1 VTRGA
6 ATIALAIAAAA
17 VSFAPTALAARVHTF
32 KATYTGHGAG
42 EVTATAASGHASASG
57 SGNVI
62 GRSTLS
68 GMATGVVRSPTCVA
82 FNGKA
87 TLKGSGG
94 SIVLR
99 ARGAQACTSG
109 AEANVAFSGTATVTG
124 GTRKFAGARGT
135 LSFKGVYAKQAGSVT
150 ISFKGRVTY

>member
-1 VTRGA
+1 
-6 ATIALAIAAAA
+6 
-17 VSFAPTALAARVHTF
+17 
-32 KATYTGHGAG
+32 
-42 EVTATAASGHASASG
+42 VTATAASGDAGASG
-57 SGNVI
+57 TGNVI

-68 GMATGVVRSPTCVA
+68 GTATGVVESPTCVA

-99 ARGAQACTSG
+99 ARGAQTCTSET
-109 AEANVAFSGTATVTG
+109 AANLAFSGKATVTG

-135 LSFKGVYAKQAGSVT
+135 LSFTGVYAKETASVT

>member
-1 VTRGA
+1 MTIVLA
-6 ATIALAIAAAA
+6 AAAAA
-17 VSFAPTALAARVHTF
+17 VSFAPAALAARVHSF
-32 KATYTGHGAG
+32 KAAYTGHGAG
-42 EVTATAASGHASASG
+42 AVTATRASGHASASG

-68 GMATGVVRSPTCVA
+68 GAATGIVQSPTCVA

-87 TLKGSGG
+87 RLKGSGG

-99 ARGAQACTSG
+99 ARGAQACISG
-109 AEANVAFSGTATVTG
+109 QTGANVKFSGKATVTG

-135 LSFKGVYAKQAGSVT
+135 LSFTGVYAKQTASVT